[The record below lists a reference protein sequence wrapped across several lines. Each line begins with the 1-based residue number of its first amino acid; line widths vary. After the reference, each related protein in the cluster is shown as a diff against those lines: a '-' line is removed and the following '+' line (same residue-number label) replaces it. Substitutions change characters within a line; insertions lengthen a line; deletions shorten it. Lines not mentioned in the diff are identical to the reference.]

1 MKKFLAALLLVS
13 MVGFVGCKEESAED
27 KAKNGVEALKGA
39 ADDAAK
45 DGKAAADDAAAKAK
59 EALAK

>member
-27 KAKNGVEALKGA
+27 KTKTGVEAIKDA
-39 ADDAAK
+39 AGDAANEVKDAAK
-45 DGKAAADDAAAKAK
+45 EVEK
-59 EALAK
+59 EVTK